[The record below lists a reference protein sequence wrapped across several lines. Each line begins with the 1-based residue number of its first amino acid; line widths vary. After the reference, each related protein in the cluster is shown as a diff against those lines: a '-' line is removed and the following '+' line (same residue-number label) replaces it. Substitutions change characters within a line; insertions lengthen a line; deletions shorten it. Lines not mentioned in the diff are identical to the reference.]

1 MISRLLAVKK
11 IETERI
17 QESIWMEKD
26 MEKESLFG
34 ITDRFSKENGRV
46 ERRMALG
53 SGSHP
58 KVTTMKGNGSK
69 TDRMEKDIFFT

>member
-1 MISRLLAVKK
+1 
-11 IETERI
+11 
-17 QESIWMEKD
+17 MEKD
-26 MEKESLFG
+26 MEKEILFG